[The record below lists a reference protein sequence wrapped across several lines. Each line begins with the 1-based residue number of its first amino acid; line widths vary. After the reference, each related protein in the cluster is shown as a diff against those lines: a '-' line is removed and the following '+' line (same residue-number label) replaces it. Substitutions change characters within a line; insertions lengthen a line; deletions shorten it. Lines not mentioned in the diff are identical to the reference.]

1 MTAGGARVSLVA
13 LAVLLAVGATAD
25 AHAFLERAD
34 PRVGSTVRSSP
45 DKVRLWFTQRL
56 EPAYSRAEVFDDV
69 GQRVDLGPAALDP
82 GDRMLLTVPVPP
94 LLSGRYRVRWRVLS
108 VDTHVT
114 DGDFTFT
121 VAK

>member
-1 MTAGGARVSLVA
+1 MSRGRARVSWVA
-13 LAVLLAVGATAD
+13 LAALLAVGSSAD

-34 PRVGSTVRSSP
+34 PRVGSTVRSAP

-56 EPAYSRAEVFDDV
+56 EPAYSRVEVFDEA
-69 GQRVDLGPAALDP
+69 GQRVDLGPAALDA
-82 GDRMLLTVPVPP
+82 GERTLLTVPVPP

-108 VDTHVT
+108 LDTHVT
-114 DGDFTFT
+114 EGDFTFT